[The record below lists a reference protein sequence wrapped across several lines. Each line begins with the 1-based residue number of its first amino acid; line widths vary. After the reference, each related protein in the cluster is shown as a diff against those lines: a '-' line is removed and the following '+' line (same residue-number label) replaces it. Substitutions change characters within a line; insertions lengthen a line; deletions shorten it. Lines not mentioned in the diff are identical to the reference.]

1 MFRFLLVV
9 ALICS
14 QYVSVGPLPARRRS
28 RPPTSQ
34 KYSIFPIFGRVTP
47 SPEIVEFVDYV
58 FGKRR
63 SNAWYA
69 STDDKEQYNNDKA
82 ARTDSNN
89 TATDVDSGED
99 LRPSGLNIQ
108 ANLGFEQ
115 YWHGGDWVYRKAE
128 LDHCNTSDSC
138 GHMNDKYGRVC
149 AGNHDLTAH
158 HTFDTV
164 CDMYDANC
172 RDGTVTVFTS
182 MPELKNSSIKWYPVT
197 TSGYMRM
204 KVVTSMPVWFVL
216 ARTRNLHSKFKR
228 LFYYAYSCWQYFTC
242 VRLYKDDFILPN
254 PVPDH
259 DTTGMVYNAYQD
271 SIHAESPKDPQFLHK
286 RTIVSYI
293 LTWNETTGFIKFG
306 VIHNDMTENYIRDF
320 KHTSADHA
328 FPMRYIGLVG
338 GNVTHPTW
346 WELTGPGIPRG
357 YLMAYRGKCR
367 EDIPPLP
374 TEPAPKLRHELDIDM
389 YNFAE
394 RMDEFGY
401 NYSRVP
407 NHTVQYFDE
416 DYDITITPRSNT
428 EK

>member
-259 DTTGMVYNAYQD
+259 DTTGMVYNAY
-271 SIHAESPKDPQFLHK
+271 
-286 RTIVSYI
+286 R
-293 LTWNETTGFIKFG
+293 
-306 VIHNDMTENYIRDF
+306 
-320 KHTSADHA
+320 
-328 FPMRYIGLVG
+328 
-338 GNVTHPTW
+338 
-346 WELTGPGIPRG
+346 IPRG